1 VVVVAARLLLRR
13 WCVVGVLHRPV
24 VLHGRVTYVSSNKIY
39 LMGLRLDS
47 ATCSK
52 SNINIS
58 GIEPT
63 NRYGISRFDRV
74 CDTYHFEFGLHV
86 TVCG

>member
-1 VVVVAARLLLRR
+1 MRNIIEDRVAGCRNCLLSR
-13 WCVVGVLHRPV
+13 
-24 VLHGRVTYVSSNKIY
+24 NKVY

-52 SNINIS
+52 SNINIF
-58 GIEPT
+58 GTEPT
-63 NRYGISRFDRV
+63 NRNGISRFDRV

-86 TVCG
+86 TVRG